1 MADDHNLV
9 TPINRLIAVNQES
22 TKNFYAAAE
31 QMENRA
37 IKILLKAYSQERA
50 HFARELQAA
59 MPQVDHTATES
70 APSLNFF
77 SRGWLD
83 LKAALVV
90 RRQRRHQVLLE
101 DLLQLE
107 INVLDTYVK
116 AAAMPLPPSVQAVVK
131 RQYER
136 IRTVDN
142 QVGLLVKQL
151 ERRLALRLFN
161 KAEDADGA
169 IRQLEQMG
177 IPSSD
182 LAIIPI
188 EDIAVYQ
195 NEQQARPRATREA
208 IMTGGLLGILV
219 GGALGVLYGSFQR
232 FYFPELSGFLAT
244 TATGVMW
251 EMGLYGALIGL
262 LFSVIFS
269 TLIASSAAETD
280 TYLYEDSFQNGD
292 TLVVVF
298 TEANKLP
305 AAERAIGLKH
315 EQEIEPVTA

>member
-1 MADDHNLV
+1 MADEHNSV
-9 TPINRLIAVNQES
+9 TTINGLIAINQES

-37 IKILLKAYSQERA
+37 IKLLLKAYSQERA

-59 MPQVDHTATES
+59 LPQAENTAERS
-70 APSLNFF
+70 ASPLNFF

-83 LKAALVV
+83 LKAAMVV

-107 INVLDTYVK
+107 INVLDTYAK
-116 AAAMPLPPSVQAVVK
+116 AVVLSLPPNLQTIVK

-136 IRTVDN
+136 VRAVDN
-142 QVGLLVKQL
+142 RVELLAKQL

-161 KAEDADGA
+161 TSEDVEGA
-169 IRQLEQMG
+169 IRRLDQMG

-182 LAIIPI
+182 LTIIPI
-188 EDIAVYQ
+188 EDITFYQ
-195 NEQQARPRATREA
+195 NDQQARPRATREA
-208 IMTGGLLGILV
+208 IMTGGLLGLLV
-219 GGALGVLYGSFQR
+219 GGALGLLYGSFHR
-232 FYFPELSGFLAT
+232 FYFPELNGFLAT
-244 TATGVMW
+244 TPIGVML

-262 LFSVIFS
+262 LFSVVFS

-292 TLVVVF
+292 TLLVVF
-298 TEANKLP
+298 TEANNIT

-315 EQEIEPVTA
+315 EHEIEPVTA